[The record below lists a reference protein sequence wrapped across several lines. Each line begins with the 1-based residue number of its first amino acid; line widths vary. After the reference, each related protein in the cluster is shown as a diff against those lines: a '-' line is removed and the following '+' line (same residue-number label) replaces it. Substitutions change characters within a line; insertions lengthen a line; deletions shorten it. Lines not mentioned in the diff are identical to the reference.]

1 MRTTYFIVQIVA
13 LLLLGVLPTRA
24 FTLLGPMAGWQAPD
38 LGYNIPD
45 SAPEYG
51 GPRLRGDEYRLS
63 TPIVTYGI
71 DGSFMEFFGAE
82 GARAVDEAFA
92 LFNSITNV
100 SAFSEN
106 LEEFPLKADGV
117 NPTASAL
124 GMIDLKTQILSQIM
138 ATLGLTSP
146 ERWCWSIRGRNGDP
160 IRYSV
165 ANFNYDPVSSRP
177 SRYVNGTMYSY
188 IVRDIFNSDGAR
200 IFSDAR
206 EIPVDSAN
214 PNISLASTVSINSF
228 LTSDVRV
235 ARSIN
240 PNGRY
245 FTGLTRDDAGGL
257 RYLYHPANRNYEAA
271 PAGSIRGSFST
282 SVGGSFASLESPWT
296 IAGSGEVVGTTAV
309 GTTTTS
315 NVLQLVN
322 LGVRAGVD
330 RVRFVKV
337 NLDPVLRQNARQA
350 SVTYPEVVN
359 SNGIVIRQV
368 VSRLIAR
375 PEILISA
382 RDLGVTDN
390 YAPIAFQFTPVTFQ
404 NNGATLDA
412 DAEGPGNIEPVS
424 SYTFSKLGVYSLQ
437 FGNTDEQDG
446 QPGNIWGSFD
456 GSTKAPILYPIG
468 SKLSDLEAAV
478 LFNRRN

>member
-1 MRTTYFIVQIVA
+1 
-13 LLLLGVLPTRA
+13 
-24 FTLLGPMAGWQAPD
+24 
-38 LGYNIPD
+38 
-45 SAPEYG
+45 
-51 GPRLRGDEYRLS
+51 
-63 TPIVTYGI
+63 
-71 DGSFMEFFGAE
+71 MEFFGVD

-92 LFNSITNV
+92 LFNSLTNV

-165 ANFNYDPVSSRP
+165 ANFNYDPVSGRP

-214 PNISLASTVSINSF
+214 PNISLASTVSINSS
-228 LTSDVRV
+228 LTSDDRV
-235 ARSIN
+235 IRSIN

-271 PAGSIRGSFST
+271 PAGSVRGSVST
-282 SVGGSFASLESPWT
+282 SVGSSSSSLESPWT

-390 YAPIAFQFTPVTFQ
+390 YVPIAFQFTPVTFQ
-404 NNGATLDA
+404 NTGATLDA
-412 DAEGPGNIEPVS
+412 DAEGPGNIEPLS
-424 SYTFSKLGVYSLQ
+424 GYTFSKLGVYSLQ

>member
-1 MRTTYFIVQIVA
+1 
-13 LLLLGVLPTRA
+13 
-24 FTLLGPMAGWQAPD
+24 
-38 LGYNIPD
+38 
-45 SAPEYG
+45 
-51 GPRLRGDEYRLS
+51 
-63 TPIVTYGI
+63 
-71 DGSFMEFFGAE
+71 MEFFGVE

-92 LFNSITNV
+92 LFNSLTNV

-165 ANFNYDPVSSRP
+165 ANFNYDPVSGRP

-214 PNISLASTVSINSF
+214 PNISLASTVSINSS
-228 LTSDVRV
+228 LTSDDRV
-235 ARSIN
+235 IRSIN

-271 PAGSIRGSFST
+271 PAGSVRGSVST
-282 SVGGSFASLESPWT
+282 SVGSSSSSLESPWT

-309 GTTTTS
+309 GTTTTN

-368 VSRLIAR
+368 VSRFIAR

-382 RDLGVTDN
+382 RDLGVADN
-390 YAPIAFQFTPVTFQ
+390 YAPVAFEFSPVTFQ

-424 SYTFSKLGVYSLQ
+424 SYTFSKLGVYSLH

-478 LFNRRN
+478 LFNRSN